1 MDVMVP
7 RAVPPFAVDEPS
19 QVGEA
24 RRRIVEL
31 GASIGLDSDQQ
42 GRLALVVNELGSNL
56 VKHGGGGVLLIRGLQ
71 TPAAVEVLAIDRGA
85 GMASVAECFR
95 DGYSTAGSS
104 GTGLGAVR
112 RLASLVDVYT
122 TQPGGTA
129 IVARVAADSRRHRG
143 GPALDVGAVTPFLW
157 AFRDRERIL
166 DLFEWLS
173 GARLLYN
180 YIWIGGLSRD
190 MPSGWLK
197 KADAFL
203 DELESR
209 TGAVAR
215 IAGAGD
221 IRIVELALE
230 PAGRRR
236 RAVARRLDTNP
247 ERPASRGTALAVLVS
262 HSGDRRRTGQS
273 GCAKRRPRPSA
284 RPTRPRASRDRRRAS
299 AHTATA
305 GASPQG

>member
-1 MDVMVP
+1 MVP

-71 TPAAVEVLAIDRGA
+71 TPAAVEVLAIDRGG

-129 IVARVAADSRRHRG
+129 IVARVAAEARRHR
-143 GPALDVGAVTPFLW
+143 DVE
-157 AFRDRERIL
+157 RRE
-166 DLFEWLS
+166 
-173 GARLLYN
+173 
-180 YIWIGGLSRD
+180 
-190 MPSGWLK
+190 
-197 KADAFL
+197 
-203 DELESR
+203 
-209 TGAVAR
+209 
-215 IAGAGD
+215 
-221 IRIVELALE
+221 
-230 PAGRRR
+230 GRRQQID
-236 RAVARRLDTNP
+236 RLH
-247 ERPASRGTALAVLVS
+247 R
-262 HSGDRRRTGQS
+262 
-273 GCAKRRPRPSA
+273 
-284 RPTRPRASRDRRRAS
+284 
-299 AHTATA
+299 
-305 GASPQG
+305 